1 MIDGPKTSDLTKTIL
16 EILRI
21 KSPHF
26 ECIENSKANFYRLSY
41 NWGGI
46 IYLWFGSSPLSIDD

>member
-1 MIDGPKTSDLTKTIL
+1 MDCLIDGSKTSDLRKTIS
-16 EILRI
+16 EIFRI

-26 ECIENSKANFYRLSY
+26 ECIENLKANFYRLSY

-46 IYLWFGSSPLSIDD
+46 IDL